1 MNKAVKTILTLSL
14 LVFSSGCPDR
24 ESVPEKDMLAAK
36 DSDRHLKKQL
46 EQANAKNEQLTK
58 QVQVLTG
65 LKSDISI
72 KDVYDLQGIQIAK
85 HSDFYDKD
93 KDGKKEKLIVYVQP
107 MDAQNDV
114 IKASGAVDVQLW
126 DLNKDDADALITE
139 WHVKPDELKKLW
151 FATIVKTSYRLMFD
165 VTDAINDIKDPL
177 TVKVTFTD
185 YLSGKVFTE
194 QTVIKP

>member
-1 MNKAVKTILTLSL
+1 VNKAVKTILTLSL